1 MINNYTKSKAKE
13 TKAKNLS
20 EIENTDVLKLLSINS
35 RLGKNKVFWSIKK
48 FIFFF
53 SCKLSIS
60 NYLDLKTRICLKNY
74 ELQSKKDSFQVAFY
88 FGI

>member
-35 RLGKNKVFWSIKK
+35 RLGKNKVSEVLKK
-48 FIFFF
+48 FFFF
-53 SCKLSIS
+53 FL
-60 NYLDLKTRICLKNY
+60 
-74 ELQSKKDSFQVAFY
+74 
-88 FGI
+88 